1 MSQETQSQSLESPE
15 FISFVRTRLQN
26 FVKGHNDVSNRLIA
40 QNVGCSSTTV
50 NLFINDNYNV
60 SEAKLVELAH
70 KFESYLNNFDEAKKV
85 AVSGHL
91 KFVMTSTAQT
101 IFKTANYVIGYR
113 KIGVIFGE
121 PGCGKTIACEQF
133 AMKNSTS
140 ILIKITPTT
149 TRSSLLNMLCGE
161 LKISFTS
168 RQLDISFQQII
179 KSLAG
184 TNRLLMIDEGENL
197 DSKCL
202 EIVRRIQDFAGIP
215 ILICGTERIL
225 HRLKGFRGE
234 LAQLYS
240 RIGVKCEIGMLSAAD
255 TKLILEANY
264 PEALHYNDVFHS
276 LSKRNGRLLEHLVD
290 LCRLLTSTS
299 KIKLNEDLIHTAAR
313 SLLT

>member
-1 MSQETQSQSLESPE
+1 MSHQSESQLQESLQ
-15 FISFVRTRLQN
+15 FVLQVRDRLRT
-26 FVKGHNDVSNRLIA
+26 FVKAHTDVSNRIIA

-50 NLFINDNYNV
+50 NLFINDNYKV
-60 SEAKLVELAH
+60 SPEKLVEISR
-70 KFESYLNNFDEAKKV
+70 KFESYLNNFEQAKRV

-101 IFKTANYVIGYR
+101 IFNTCNYVIGYK
-113 KIGVIFGE
+113 KIGVVVGE

-133 AMKNSTS
+133 AIKNSTS
-140 ILIKITPTT
+140 ILLKITPTT
-149 TRSSLLNMLCGE
+149 TRSSLLGMLCNE
-161 LKISFTS
+161 LKLSFS
-168 RQLDISFQQII
+168 PRQLDIPFQQII
-179 KSLAG
+179 KSLQS

-215 ILICGTERIL
+215 ILICGTDRIL
-225 HRLKGFRGE
+225 YRLKGFRGE

-240 RIGVKCEIGMLSAAD
+240 RIGVKCEVGLLSQSD
-255 TKLILEANY
+255 TKLILQENY
-264 PEALHYNDVFHS
+264 PEALHHTEIFHS

-290 LCRLLTSTS
+290 LCRLLTTTGKVRLS
-299 KIKLNEDLIHTAAR
+299 EDLIHTAAR